1 MIRFP
6 LHILAH
12 FLIPGLVAR
21 YLYRGNKR
29 AYWRKAWLI
38 MAATIIVDLDHL
50 LANPIVDPGR
60 CSIGF
65 HPLHTEPAI
74 ALYGCLLLVP
84 KLRLIAAGLLIHMAL
99 DASDCYFQLLYP

>member
-12 FLIPGLVAR
+12 FLVPALVAR
-21 YLYRGNKR
+21 YWYRGDR
-29 AYWRKAWLI
+29 QAYWRKAWLI

-50 LANPIVDPGR
+50 LADPIVDAGR

-74 ALYGCLLLVP
+74 AVYGILLLVP
-84 KLRLIAAGLLIHMAL
+84 PLRLVAAGLLIHMAL
-99 DASDCYFQLLYP
+99 DASDCYLQLFFP